1 MSTCTARAALTL
13 SLTLAR
19 NPLPPTLPRCA
30 EWIRT
35 EKPLQ
40 KPKEGWEFANDPTKF
55 ALWDDDLGD
64 QDFG

>member
-1 MSTCTARAALTL
+1 VDEAARAAALLT
-13 SLTLAR
+13 AYDE
-19 NPLPPTLPRCA
+19 CA